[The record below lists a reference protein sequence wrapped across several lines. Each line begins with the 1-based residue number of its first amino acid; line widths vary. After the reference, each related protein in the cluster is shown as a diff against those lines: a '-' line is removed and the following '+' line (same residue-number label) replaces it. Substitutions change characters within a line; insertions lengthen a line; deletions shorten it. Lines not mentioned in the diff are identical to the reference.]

1 VAVQQFK
8 VFRAIG
14 IAFRAWFTNFV
25 PITLLAAILYAPA
38 ILFATTLRGNDEVI
52 TQSQLDDFQHVLWL
66 VIATSSL
73 VAPFLTYRV
82 VQYMNGTSSSI
93 FTSIA
98 HGFRGIIPVII
109 VAVIVNV
116 LQLVPVG
123 GIIGAVVQCVWF
135 VAGPAAVAERL
146 NPIAALGRS
155 SELTKG
161 RRWGIFGLLFMI
173 GLGLVIVTFAL
184 FAPLIASGGR
194 GSDFKHIVMI
204 IVPTFCAFQLFVGV
218 VQAVSY
224 SLLRADKD
232 GVTHEELAK
241 VFE

>member
-1 VAVQQFK
+1 MQQFK

-14 IAFRAWFTNFV
+14 IAFSAWFKNFV
-25 PITLLAAILYAPA
+25 PITVLAAILYAPA
-38 ILFATTLRGNDEVI
+38 IILATMLKGNDEVI
-52 TQSQLDDFQHVLWL
+52 TQSQLDGFQHILWL
-66 VIATSSL
+66 VIAASSL
-73 VAPFLTYRV
+73 VAPFLTYRI

-93 FTSIA
+93 MTSISY
-98 HGFRGIIPVII
+98 GFRGIIPVII
-109 VAVIVNV
+109 VAVVVNV
-116 LQLVPVG
+116 LQMIPIG

-146 NPIAALGRS
+146 NPVAALGRS
-155 SELTKG
+155 AALTKG

-173 GLGLVIVTFAL
+173 GLGLVIVMIAL
-184 FAPLIASGGR
+184 FAPLIAKGGH
-194 GSDFKHIVMI
+194 GSDFKHMVMV
-204 IVPTFCAFQLFVGV
+204 IVPTFCGFQLFVGI

>member
-1 VAVQQFK
+1 MQQFK

-14 IAFRAWFTNFV
+14 IAFKAWFSNFI

-38 ILFATTLRGNDEVI
+38 IILATTLKGTDDAI
-52 TQSQLDDFQHVLWL
+52 SQPQLDNFQHILWL
-66 VIATSSL
+66 VIAASSL
-73 VAPFLTYRV
+73 LAPFLTYRV

-93 FTSIA
+93 ITSIT

-109 VAVIVNV
+109 VAVVVNV
-116 LQLVPVG
+116 LQMIPVG
-123 GIIGAVVQCVWF
+123 GIIGAILQCIWF

-146 NPIAALGRS
+146 NPIAALSRS

-161 RRWGIFGLLFMI
+161 RRWGIFGLLFLI
-173 GLGLVIVTFAL
+173 GLGLVIVMIAL
-184 FAPLIASGGR
+184 FAPMIANGGR
-194 GSDFKHIVMI
+194 GSDFKHMVMI
-204 IVPTFCAFQLFVGV
+204 IVPTFCGFQLFVGV

>member
-1 VAVQQFK
+1 MQQFK

-14 IAFRAWFTNFV
+14 IAFKAWFSNFF

-38 ILFATTLRGNDEVI
+38 IIMATRMQGNDEVI
-52 TQSQLDDFQHVLWL
+52 SQSQLDYFQHILW
-66 VIATSSL
+66 VVVAASSL

-93 FTSIA
+93 FTSIT
-98 HGFRGIIPVII
+98 HGFRGIVPVII
-109 VAVIVNV
+109 VAVILNV
-116 LQLVPVG
+116 LQMIPVG
-123 GIIGAVVQCVWF
+123 GIIGAVLQCIWF

-155 SELTKG
+155 STLTNG
-161 RRWGIFGLLFMI
+161 RRWGIFGLLFLI
-173 GLGLVIVTFAL
+173 GLGLVVVAIVL
-184 FAPLIASGGR
+184 FAPMIASGGR
-194 GSDFKHIVMI
+194 GSDFKHMVMI